1 MFNIKIREFDSLL
14 VSEKN
19 QITCYEHN
27 RSTPQKLVLRFAVL
41 ILFFASFSLNFNAQE
56 TVDKTVATVY
66 DGVRTELI
74 TYSDLVWQ
82 LALQPNT
89 SISPP
94 SSEDLNRALQLLI
107 NQRLLLSKLKAAATG
122 AERSGNRRENQD
134 VLNDFLRNSFIKT
147 PAEFERRLK
156 QVGFDSVKD
165 DNFERIMGQRVAI
178 DKYLDFRFRSFAV
191 TTPEDEA
198 KYYRETFVPEFRRR
212 FPGLLMPN
220 LDEKRAEIR
229 RILIEEKVAGNIE
242 DFLDDAKRRAE
253 IVILSEV

>member
-1 MFNIKIREFDSLL
+1 
-14 VSEKN
+14 
-19 QITCYEHN
+19 
-27 RSTPQKLVLRFAVL
+27 
-41 ILFFASFSLNFNAQE
+41 
-56 TVDKTVATVY
+56 
-66 DGVRTELI
+66 VRTELI

-107 NQRLLLSKLKAAATG
+107 NQRLFALEAQRLPRLAPSE
-122 AERSGNRRENQD
+122 AEIAEKIQD